1 MTFPSVA
8 QHGET
13 GGRFF
18 KKLLNH
24 TNNNTEVKNL
34 YRYFIDTTGGAVNLL
49 LPESAPVGF
58 KFRVMDYANTFATN
72 NCTIKAGTMK
82 INGINDDF
90 VLDASNIEREFER
103 IDTSTRGWIVR
114 KVG

>member
-1 MTFPSVA
+1 MTFPSA
-8 QHGET
+8 ALHGET

-18 KKLLNH
+18 KKLLNY

-34 YRYFIDTTGGAVNLL
+34 YRYFVDTTDGAVNLL
-49 LPESAPVGF
+49 LPESAVVGF

-82 INGINDDF
+82 INGVSDDF

>member
-1 MTFPSVA
+1 MTFPSA
-8 QHGET
+8 AMHGNP
-13 GGRFF
+13 GGRFY
-18 KKLLNH
+18 KKILDS
-24 TNNNTEVKNL
+24 TNTNTEVKNL
-34 YRYFIDTTGGAVNLL
+34 YRYFVDTTNGAVNLL

-82 INGINDDF
+82 INGVIDDF

-103 IDTSTRGWIVR
+103 IDTSTQGWIVR